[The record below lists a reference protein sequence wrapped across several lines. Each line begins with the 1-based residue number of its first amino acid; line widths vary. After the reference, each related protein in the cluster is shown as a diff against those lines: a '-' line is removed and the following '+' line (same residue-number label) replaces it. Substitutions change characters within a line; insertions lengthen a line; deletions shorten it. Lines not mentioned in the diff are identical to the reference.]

1 MQHVADTLRVKM
13 PIEANVTFNYESR
26 DRMSYKIMKNI
37 EASKVQTLAELVAY
51 QEGQVVS
58 KTLAQNPN
66 VSLTLFSFDQ
76 GEEISTHASHG
87 DALVYVIDGQ
97 ADITIGNEKYLVSA
111 GETIL
116 MPAEIPHAVSAP
128 TRMKFMLTVVF

>member
-1 MQHVADTLRVKM
+1 MK
-13 PIEANVTFNYESR
+13 N
-26 DRMSYKIMKNI
+26 KIMKNI
-37 EASKVQTLAELVAY
+37 DASNVMALSDLVAY

-58 KTLAQNPN
+58 KTLVQNPN

-97 ADITIGNEKYLVSA
+97 AEVTIGNEKFLVNA

-128 TRMKFMLTVVF
+128 QKMKFMLTVVF

>member
-1 MQHVADTLRVKM
+1 
-13 PIEANVTFNYESR
+13 
-26 DRMSYKIMKNI
+26 MSNKIMKNI
-37 EASKVQTLAELVAY
+37 EASKAQALADLVAY

-58 KTLAQNPN
+58 KTLVQNPN

-97 ADITIGNEKYLVSA
+97 AEITIGEEKHIVKA

-116 MPAEIPHAVSAP
+116 MPADTPHAVLAP
-128 TRMKFMLTVVF
+128 VRMKFMLTVVF

>member
-1 MQHVADTLRVKM
+1 MK
-13 PIEANVTFNYESR
+13 N
-26 DRMSYKIMKNI
+26 KIMKNI
-37 EASKVQTLAELVAY
+37 DASNVMALSDLVAY

-58 KTLAQNPN
+58 KTLVQNPN

-97 ADITIGNEKYLVSA
+97 AEVTIGNEKFHVNA

-128 TRMKFMLTVVF
+128 QRMKFMLTVVF

>member
-1 MQHVADTLRVKM
+1 
-13 PIEANVTFNYESR
+13 
-26 DRMSYKIMKNI
+26 MSNKVMKNI
-37 EASKVQTLAELVAY
+37 EASKVQALSELVAY

-58 KTLAQNPN
+58 KTLVQNPN

-97 ADITIGNEKYLVSA
+97 ADVTIGSEQYLVSA

-116 MPAEIPHAVSAP
+116 MPAETPHAVSAP

>member
-1 MQHVADTLRVKM
+1 MK
-13 PIEANVTFNYESR
+13 N
-26 DRMSYKIMKNI
+26 KIMKNI
-37 EASKVQTLAELVAY
+37 DASNVMALSDLVAY

-58 KTLAQNPN
+58 KTLVQNSN
-66 VSLTLFSFDQ
+66 VSLTLFSFDE

-87 DALVYVIDGQ
+87 DALVYVINGQ
-97 ADITIGNEKYLVSA
+97 AEVTIGNEKFLVNA

-128 TRMKFMLTVVF
+128 QRMKFMLTVVF